1 MDDRSRDKPVR
12 PRAEPEIIPPG
23 QTYRRPA
30 DDGERVRV
38 LFGGRE
44 GRYLKFAP
52 PGPFALLMTGLA
64 LGAAAVAVLVLLL
77 GAVLISLPVI
87 GAIAA
92 AVIFSQLVR
101 AHARRLR

>member
-1 MDDRSRDKPVR
+1 MDERSRNEPVR
-12 PRAEPEIIPPG
+12 SRAEPEIIPPG
-23 QTYRRPA
+23 QAYRRPA
-30 DDGERVRV
+30 DDGARVWMS
-38 LFGGRE
+38 FGGRE
-44 GRYLKFAP
+44 GRYIKFVK

-92 AVIFSQLVR
+92 AVILSQLLR
-101 AHARRLR
+101 THARRLR

>member
-1 MDDRSRDKPVR
+1 MDDRSRDEPVR

-23 QTYRRPA
+23 QAYRRPA
-30 DDGERVRV
+30 DDRVRV

-44 GRYLKFAP
+44 GRYIKFVP

-92 AVIFSQLVR
+92 AVILSQLIR